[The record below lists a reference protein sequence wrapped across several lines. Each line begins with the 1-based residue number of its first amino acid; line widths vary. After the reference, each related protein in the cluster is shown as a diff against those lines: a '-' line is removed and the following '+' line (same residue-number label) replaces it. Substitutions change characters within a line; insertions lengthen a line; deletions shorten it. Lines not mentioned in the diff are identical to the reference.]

1 MKVVVVFGG
10 RNMKAQ
16 SQFSQTGLKMNP
28 RPTLALFHALILT
41 KVTPPD
47 VPPDVAP
54 NILPEIEINFRLVL
68 A

>member
-1 MKVVVVFGG
+1 
-10 RNMKAQ
+10 MKAQ

-54 NILPEIEINFRLVL
+54 NILPGIEINFRLVL